1 MATTRNDPPARC
13 LDLTRLVSRVGRGAF
28 TGIDRVEMA
37 YLERLLEEPAPLY
50 ALVTTGRGHYLLGPA
65 GVGALHRRLKGEAPW
80 GANDAVSALLRRHP
94 PLRRRAEAD
103 LRRLAV
109 GRARR
114 GGLAQLLGR
123 HLPAGIAWLN
133 VGHSNLGEEVFSA
146 VAAHPGATMAVFI
159 HDTIPLDH
167 PEFQREETVASFA
180 RKLQLAGRHADLIIA
195 NSGFTRGRIEAHL
208 AATGRVPEVAVA
220 HLGVSPATPRPQDL
234 PPGLDRSRPHFVAL
248 GTLEPRKN
256 LMFLLDI
263 WERLAAAG
271 DGPLLYLVGRRGWK
285 SEALFRRLEAGPAN
299 VHELGSLPDGAVS
312 ALVQGSA
319 GLLMPSLAEG
329 FGLPVAEAAVL
340 GAPVICNT
348 LPVYQEFA
356 GDYPVYVNVSD
367 MYLWETKIRKLAD
380 RFRTKDSERRT
391 RAASMHLPTW
401 QEHFDHVLQLT

>member
-1 MATTRNDPPARC
+1 MAVTRNDPPARC
-13 LDLTRLVSRVGRGAF
+13 LDLTRLVSRVGRGAL

-37 YLERLLEEPAPLY
+37 YLERLLEAPPPLY
-50 ALVTTGRGHYLLGPA
+50 GLVTTGRGHYLLDPA
-65 GVGALHRRLKGEAPW
+65 GVGALHRRLKGVAPW
-80 GANDAVSALLRRHP
+80 GANDAVSFLLRRHP
-94 PLRRRAEAD
+94 PPRRRAEAD

-109 GRARR
+109 ARIRR
-114 GGLAQLLGR
+114 GGLASVLGR
-123 HLPAGIAWLN
+123 YLPAGTAWLN

-146 VAAHPGATMAVFI
+146 VAALPGATMAVFI

-167 PEFQREETVASFA
+167 PEFQREGTVASFA
-180 RKLQLAGRHADLIIA
+180 RKLRLAGQHADLIIV
-195 NSGFTRGRIEAHL
+195 NSDFTRLRIEAHL
-208 AATGRVPEVAVA
+208 AAMGRLPEVAVA
-220 HLGVSPATPRPQDL
+220 HLGVSPAAPCPREL
-234 PPGLDRSRPHFVAL
+234 PPGLDRSRPYFVAL

-263 WERLAAAG
+263 WERLAAGG

-285 SEALFRRLEAGPAN
+285 CAMLLARLDAGVPG
-299 VHELGSLPDGAVS
+299 VQELGSLSDGAVS

-329 FGLPVAEAAVL
+329 FGLPVAEAAAL
-340 GAPVICNT
+340 GVPVICNT
-348 LPVYQEFA
+348 LPVYQEFV

-380 RFRTKDSERRT
+380 RFRAGDSEWRN
-391 RAASMHLPTW
+391 RAAGMHLPTW